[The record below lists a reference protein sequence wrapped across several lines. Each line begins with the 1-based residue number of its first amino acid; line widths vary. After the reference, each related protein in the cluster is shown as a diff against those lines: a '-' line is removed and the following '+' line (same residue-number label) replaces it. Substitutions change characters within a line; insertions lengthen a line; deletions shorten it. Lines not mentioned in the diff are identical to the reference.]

1 VEDFLSDL
9 SPRMGSI
16 KLAVESNDM
25 HTLAQLVHPLTS
37 ASAIIGAKRFSA
49 LCSKVEE
56 LARAGDVSEVTS
68 LAENLVEKA
77 QELPGVLMR
86 AVAVTLPLQ

>member
-56 LARAGDVSEVTS
+56 LARGGDVSEATS

-77 QELPGVLMR
+77 QKLPGVLMR
-86 AVAVTLPLQ
+86 AVAVTLSLH